1 MPAHVLYG
9 DSFLVSRALRDLEAE
24 NGAADLLEANTH
36 RLAGAQVKPAELLSI
51 CLALPF
57 MDSCRL
63 VVIDGLLALGERQS
77 SRGRAGGRTST
88 GGRTPGG
95 SGNMLGEWQAWAE
108 NIPGLPETT
117 LLIFKDGPLADT
129 NPLLRSLLKAA
140 QSHHLTAPSGEGLA
154 RWIKTTA
161 SDKGTGI
168 SPAAISSLMDLI
180 GNDLWTLDQ
189 ELEKLALYASG
200 RNIEQDDVRQ
210 MVSQAKEANIFSAV
224 DAMIDGR
231 PGVALDL
238 LRQLREDGR
247 EAPYIIGMIGRQL
260 RLMALARDLTE
271 RGVPQGEMGKRLGV
285 PSQYAVRKTVEQA
298 RRHSGEDLSW
308 RYRRL
313 LDTDLAIKRGRLNP
327 DMALEL
333 LVAELAGG

>member
-1 MPAHVLYG
+1 MPAHLLYG
-9 DSFLVSRALRDLEAE
+9 DSFLVSQALRDLETE
-24 NGAADLLEANTH
+24 SGAANLLEANTH
-36 RLAGAQVKPAELLSI
+36 RLAGAQVKPAELLSV

-57 MDSCRL
+57 MDPCRM
-63 VVIDGLLALGERQS
+63 VVIEGLLALGERQS
-77 SRGRAGGRTST
+77 SRGRAGGRA
-88 GGRTPGG
+88 PAG
-95 SGNMLGEWQAWAE
+95 SGNILAEWEAWAE
-108 NIPGLPETT
+108 NIPGMPETT

-129 NPLLRSLLKAA
+129 NPILRSLRQTA
-140 QSHHLTAPSGEGLA
+140 QPHQLTAPSGEGLA
-154 RWIKTTA
+154 RWIKTTVG
-161 SDKGTGI
+161 DKGTGI
-168 SPAAISSLMDLI
+168 SPAAIKSLMDLI

-200 RNIEQDDVRQ
+200 RNIEEEDVRQ

-224 DAMIDGR
+224 DAMIGGR

-285 PSQYAVRKTVEQA
+285 ASQYAVRKTVEQA

-327 DMALEL
+327 GLALEL

>member
-1 MPAHVLYG
+1 MPAHLVYG
-9 DSFLVSRALRDLEAE
+9 DSFLVTQALRDLEAE
-24 NGAADLLEANTH
+24 SGAADLLEANAH
-36 RLAGAQVKPAELLSI
+36 RLAGAQVKLPELLSV
-51 CLALPF
+51 CFALPF
-57 MDSCRL
+57 LDSCRL
-63 VVIDGLLALGERQS
+63 VLVDGLLTQHERQS
-77 SRGRAGGRTST
+77 GRGRAG
-88 GGRTPGG
+88 RTPSG
-95 SGNMLGEWQAWAE
+95 SGNALGEWDGLAQK
-108 NIPGLPETT
+108 IPEMPETT
-117 LLIFKDGPLADT
+117 LLIFKDGPLTDA
-129 NPLLRSLLKAA
+129 NPLLRSLLPAA
-140 QSHHLTAPSGEGLA
+140 ESHHLTAPNGEGLA

-161 SDKGTGI
+161 SEKGTGI
-168 SPAAISSLMDLI
+168 SPAAIKSLIDLI

-200 RNIEQDDVRQ
+200 RNIEEDDVRQ

-224 DAMIDGR
+224 DAMIGGR

-247 EAPYIIGMIGRQL
+247 EAPYIIGMVGRQL

-285 PSQYAVRKTVEQA
+285 ASQFAVRKTMEQA
-298 RRHSGEDLSW
+298 RRHSREDLNW

-327 DMALEL
+327 DLALEL
-333 LVAELAGG
+333 LVAELAGA

>member
-1 MPAHVLYG
+1 MAAHLLYG

-36 RLAGAQVKPAELLSI
+36 RLAGAQVKPAELLSV

-63 VVIDGLLALGERQS
+63 VIVDGLLALGERQS
-77 SRGRAGGRTST
+77 SRAGDRTRAGS
-88 GGRTPGG
+88 RTPGG
-95 SGNMLGEWQAWAE
+95 SGNNLGEWQAWSE
-108 NIPGLPETT
+108 SIPGMPETT

-129 NPLLRSLLKAA
+129 NPLLRSLLKVA
-140 QSHHLTAPSGEGLA
+140 QPHHLSAPSGEGLA

-161 SDKGTGI
+161 GDKGTGI
-168 SPAAISSLMDLI
+168 GPAAIKSLVDLI

-200 RNIEQDDVRQ
+200 RNIEEDDVRQ

-224 DAMIDGR
+224 DAMMGGR
-231 PGVALDL
+231 PGLALDL
-238 LRQLREDGR
+238 LRLLREDGR

-313 LDTDLAIKRGRLNP
+313 LDTDLAIKRGRLAP
-327 DMALEL
+327 DLALEL

>member
-1 MPAHVLYG
+1 MAAHLLYG
-9 DSFLVSRALRDLEAE
+9 DSFLVSQALRGLEAD

-36 RLAGAQVKPAELLSI
+36 RLAGAQVKPAELLSV

-77 SRGRAGGRTST
+77 SRAGARTPAGGRS
-88 GGRTPGG
+88 PGG
-95 SGNMLGEWQAWAE
+95 GGNSLGEWEAWAE
-108 NIPGLPETT
+108 NISGMPETT

-129 NPLLRSLLKAA
+129 NPLLRSLRQAA
-140 QSHHLTAPSGEGLA
+140 QPHHLTAPSGEGLA

-161 SDKGTGI
+161 GDKGTGI
-168 SPAAISSLMDLI
+168 SPAAIKSLMDLI
-180 GNDLWTLDQ
+180 GNDLWTLEQ

-200 RNIEQDDVRQ
+200 PNIEEADVRQ

-224 DAMIDGR
+224 DAMIGGR

-285 PSQYAVRKTVEQA
+285 ASQYAVQKTVEQA

-327 DMALEL
+327 DLALEL

>member
-1 MPAHVLYG
+1 LSAHLLYG
-9 DSFLVSRALRDLEAE
+9 DSFLVSRTLRDLEAE
-24 NGAADLLEANTH
+24 SGAADLLEANTH

-63 VVIDGLLALGERQS
+63 VIIDGLLALGERQAS
-77 SRGRAGGRTST
+77 RAGGRTRA
-88 GGRTPGG
+88 GNRTPAG
-95 SGNMLGEWQAWAE
+95 SGNILGEWQAWAE
-108 NIPGLPETT
+108 SISGMPETT
-117 LLIFKDGPLADT
+117 LLIFKDGPLSDT
-129 NPLLRSLLKAA
+129 NPLLRSLLKVAEP
-140 QSHHLTAPSGEGLA
+140 HHLTAPSGEGLA
-154 RWIKTTA
+154 RWMKTTA
-161 SDKGTGI
+161 GDKGTGI
-168 SPAAISSLMDLI
+168 SPVAINSLMDLI

-200 RNIEQDDVRQ
+200 RNIEEDDVRQ
-210 MVSQAKEANIFSAV
+210 MVSQAKEANIFNAV
-224 DAMIDGR
+224 DAMIAGR
-231 PGVALDL
+231 PDVALDL

-285 PSQYAVRKTVEQA
+285 ASQYAVQKTVEQA

-313 LDTDLAIKRGRLNP
+313 LETDLSIKRGRLNP

>member
-1 MPAHVLYG
+1 MAAHLLYG
-9 DSFLVSRALRDLEAE
+9 DSFLVSQALRGLEAD

-36 RLAGAQVKPAELLSI
+36 RLAGAQVKPAELLSV

-77 SRGRAGGRTST
+77 SRAGARTPAGGRS
-88 GGRTPGG
+88 PGG
-95 SGNMLGEWQAWAE
+95 GGNSLGEWEAWAE
-108 NIPGLPETT
+108 NISGMPETT

-129 NPLLRSLLKAA
+129 NPLLRSLRQTA
-140 QSHHLTAPSGEGLA
+140 QPHHLTAPSGEGLA

-161 SDKGTGI
+161 GDKGTGI
-168 SPAAISSLMDLI
+168 SPAAIKSLMDLI
-180 GNDLWTLDQ
+180 GNDLWTLEQ

-200 RNIEQDDVRQ
+200 PNIEEADVRQ

-224 DAMIDGR
+224 DAMIGGR

-285 PSQYAVRKTVEQA
+285 ASQYAVQKTVEQA
-298 RRHSGEDLSW
+298 RRHSGQDLSW

-327 DMALEL
+327 DLALEL

>member
-9 DSFLVSRALRDLEAE
+9 ESFLVSQALRGLEAE
-24 NGAADLLEANTH
+24 SGAADLLEANTH

-57 MDSCRL
+57 MDSCRM
-63 VVIDGLLALGERQS
+63 VVIDGLLTLSERQS

-95 SGNMLGEWQAWAE
+95 SGNMLGEWQTWTE
-108 NIPGLPETT
+108 NIPGMPETT

-140 QSHHLTAPSGEGLA
+140 QPHHLTAPSGEGLA

-161 SDKGTGI
+161 GDKGTGI
-168 SPAAISSLMDLI
+168 SPAAIKSLMDLI

-200 RNIEQDDVRQ
+200 RNIEEDDVRQ

-224 DAMIDGR
+224 DAMIGGR

-238 LRQLREDGR
+238 LHQLREDGR

-313 LDTDLAIKRGRLNP
+313 LEADLAIKRGRLNP

-333 LVAELAGG
+333 LVAELAGS

>member
-1 MPAHVLYG
+1 MAAHLLYG
-9 DSFLVSRALRDLEAE
+9 DSFLVSRALRDLVAE
-24 NGAADLLEANTH
+24 SGAAGLLEANTH
-36 RLAGAQVKPAELLSI
+36 RLAGAQVKPAELLSV

-63 VVIDGLLALGERQS
+63 IVIDGLLALGERQS
-77 SRGRAGGRTST
+77 SRGRT
-88 GGRTPGG
+88 GGRTTG

-108 NIPGLPETT
+108 NIPGMPDTT

-129 NPLLRSLLKAA
+129 NPFLQSLLKAA
-140 QSHHLTAPSGEGLA
+140 QPHHLTAPDGERLA
-154 RWIKTTA
+154 RWIKTSA
-161 SDKGTGI
+161 GDREAGI
-168 SPAAISSLMDLI
+168 SPAAIKSLMDLI

-200 RNIEQDDVRQ
+200 RNIEEEDVRQ
-210 MVSQAKEANIFSAV
+210 MVSQAKEANIFNAV
-224 DAMIDGR
+224 DAMIGGR
-231 PGVALDL
+231 PGVPLDL

-271 RGVPQGEMGKRLGV
+271 RGVPQGEMVKRLGV
-285 PSQYAVRKTVEQA
+285 RSPYAVRRTMEQA
-298 RRHSGEDLSW
+298 RRHSGENLSW
-308 RYRRL
+308 SYRRL

-333 LVAELAGG
+333 LVAELARG

>member
-1 MPAHVLYG
+1 MSAHLLYG
-9 DSFLVSRALRDLEAE
+9 DSFLVSRALKGLEAE
-24 NGAADLLEANTH
+24 SGAAGLLEANTH

-63 VVIDGLLALGERQS
+63 VVIDGLLALAERQS
-77 SRGRAGGRTST
+77 SRGRT
-88 GGRTPGG
+88 GGRTPTQRRTTS

-108 NIPGLPETT
+108 NIPGMPATT

-140 QSHHLTAPSGEGLA
+140 QPHHLTAPDGERLA
-154 RWIKTTA
+154 SWIKTTA
-161 SDKGTGI
+161 GDREAGI
-168 SPAAISSLMDLI
+168 SPAAIKSLMDLI

-200 RNIEQDDVRQ
+200 RNIEEEDVRQ

-224 DAMIDGR
+224 DAMIGGR

-271 RGVPQGEMGKRLGV
+271 RGVPQGEMVKRLGV
-285 PSQYAVRKTVEQA
+285 PSPYAVRRTMEQA

-333 LVAELAGG
+333 LVAELARG

>member
-1 MPAHVLYG
+1 MAAHLLYG
-9 DSFLVSRALRDLEAE
+9 DSFLVSQALRALEAE

-36 RLAGAQVKPAELLSI
+36 RLAAAQVKPAELLSI

-77 SRGRAGGRTST
+77 GRAGGRTRG
-88 GGRTPGG
+88 GGRTSGG
-95 SGNMLGEWQAWAE
+95 SGNILGEWQTWAE
-108 NIPGLPETT
+108 NIPGMPETT

-129 NPLLRSLLKAA
+129 NTLLKSFLKAA
-140 QSHHLTAPSGEGLA
+140 QPHHLTAPGGEGLA

-161 SDKGTGI
+161 GDKGTGI
-168 SPAAISSLMDLI
+168 SPAAVKSLMELI
-180 GNDLWTLDQ
+180 GNDLWTLDR

-200 RNIEQDDVRQ
+200 RNIEEDDVRQ

-224 DAMIDGR
+224 DAMIGGR
-231 PGVALDL
+231 PGIALDL
-238 LRQLREDGR
+238 LRQLKEDGR

-285 PSQYAVRKTVEQA
+285 PSQYAVQKTVEQA
-298 RRHSGEDLSW
+298 RRHSGEDLNW

-313 LDTDLAIKRGRLNP
+313 LATDLAIKRGRLNP
-327 DMALEL
+327 DLALEL